1 MFSLTDFKVL
11 ILTQEQKGVG
21 GGGWRVGGGWSLLK
35 GVAIPTSFPGV
46 VESTWER
53 GCSDTGKSI
62 KD

>member
-11 ILTQEQKGVG
+11 ILKQERKGVG
-21 GGGWRVGGGWSLLK
+21 GGGGGRGWSLLK

-46 VESTWER
+46 VERTWER
-53 GCSDTGKSI
+53 GCSDTSKSI

>member
-21 GGGWRVGGGWSLLK
+21 GGGWGRGWSLLK

-53 GCSDTGKSI
+53 GCSDTSKSI

>member
-11 ILTQEQKGVG
+11 ILTQERKGVG
-21 GGGWRVGGGWSLLK
+21 GEGWGRGWSLLK

-53 GCSDTGKSI
+53 GCSDTSKSI